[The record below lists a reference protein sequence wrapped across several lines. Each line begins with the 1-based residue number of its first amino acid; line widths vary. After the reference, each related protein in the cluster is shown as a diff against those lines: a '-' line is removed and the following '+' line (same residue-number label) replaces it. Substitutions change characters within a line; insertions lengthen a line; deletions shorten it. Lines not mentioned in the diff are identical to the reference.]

1 MTKRKQSGG
10 GPTAAIGGMLAGFD
24 HQIFRTTPPPH
35 ELVLKARPVRG
46 LSGEGGDLEITFPDD
61 EVLEVVVERE
71 AAEPAAAWEGSAP
84 AQTWEPAEAPT
95 ILEGSSSDPE

>member
-1 MTKRKQSGG
+1 MTKRKKRGG

-46 LSGEGGDLEITFPDD
+46 LSGEGAELEITFPDD
-61 EVLEVVVERE
+61 EDAVAEGVDGGDVALGGGEVV
-71 AAEPAAAWEGSAP
+71 AEP
-84 AQTWEPAEAPT
+84 
-95 ILEGSSSDPE
+95 D